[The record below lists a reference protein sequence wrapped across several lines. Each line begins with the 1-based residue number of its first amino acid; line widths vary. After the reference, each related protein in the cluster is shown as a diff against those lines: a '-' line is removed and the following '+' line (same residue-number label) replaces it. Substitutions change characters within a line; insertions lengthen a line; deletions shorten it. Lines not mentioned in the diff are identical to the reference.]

1 MSSEYPDAAPVNNN
15 TPNRH
20 PEGRAVHRLSPQK
33 TPHSQRR
40 ANKRPNQNQNNN
52 ARVGKIDEGIMQR
65 NADIGHDGN
74 VDGQD
79 MVLPP
84 NLDNFFDGQDII
96 SFLDDLADVENSAT
110 NEKYNNNSS
119 NAATT
124 TFEGDVLGIPTPG
137 IPAPSLPPVD
147 APPPATNTFFRNCR

>member
-1 MSSEYPDAAPVNNN
+1 MSSEYPDAATANNN

-84 NLDNFFDGQDII
+84 NLDNFFDGQDMI
-96 SFLDDLADVENSAT
+96 SFLDNLADVENSAT

-124 TFEGDVLGIPTPG
+124 TFEVDVLGIPTPG